1 MRPHPSS
8 SRRGSALI
16 LVLWSILLLGIAV
29 FGVVELV
36 ELSIEHTSHEERALE
51 AHGLA
56 LSGMALGLN
65 PQLEKDDPILA
76 QQPAPDQQFKV
87 TIESAGARMN
97 PNYVLLSKH
106 REILANLFNQ
116 WGVSLDEADHVADC
130 LYDWVTP
137 GDLKS
142 LNGAKADD
150 YAKANLPQRPTY
162 KAFQSL
168 EEMELV
174 IGMDAV
180 AKVKPDW
187 KKSFTLWSMGQLD
200 VKEAP
205 PDLIAAVFGI
215 EVQRVALF
223 TNARNGRDGIPGT
236 ADDIPVPDIKTL
248 QSQLGLSNLAVTA
261 LGNQV
266 SFGSNARRVESMGQS
281 QDAQVTISVVTQLKS
296 SPIQYFL
303 WSEQ

>member
-1 MRPHPSS
+1 MRFLHSS
-8 SRRGSALI
+8 PRRGSALI
-16 LVLWSILLLGIAV
+16 LVLWCVLLLGMAI

-51 AHGLA
+51 ARGLA
-56 LSGMALGLN
+56 LSGLALGTN
-65 PQLEKDDPILA
+65 SQLQKDDPILS
-76 QQPAPDQQFKV
+76 QQVAPDQSFKV
-87 TIESAGARMN
+87 TVESAGARLN

-116 WGVSLDEADHVADC
+116 WGLSLDDANHVADC

-137 GDLKS
+137 GDLRS

-162 KAFQSL
+162 KPFESF

-174 IGMDAV
+174 IGMDLV
-180 AKVKPDW
+180 EKVKPDW
-187 KKSFTLWSMGQLD
+187 EKSFTLWSQGQLD

-205 PDLIAAVFGI
+205 PELIAAVFGI
-215 EVQRVALF
+215 DPKRVAFF
-223 TNARNGRDGIPGT
+223 TQARNGRDGIAGT
-236 ADDIPVPDIKTL
+236 ADDLSIPNIQALET
-248 QSQLGLSNLAVTA
+248 QLGLSTLTVEK

-266 SFGSNARRVESMGQS
+266 SFGSSNRLVESMGQS
-281 QDAQVTISVVTQLKS
+281 QGVQVTISVVTQLNS

>member
-1 MRPHPSS
+1 M
-8 SRRGSALI
+8 
-16 LVLWSILLLGIAV
+16 AV

-36 ELSIEHTSHEERALE
+36 ELSIDHTSHEERALE
-51 AHGLA
+51 ARGLA
-56 LSGMALGLN
+56 LSGVALGLN

-76 QQPAPDQQFKV
+76 QKTASDQQFKV
-87 TIESAGARMN
+87 TLESAGARMN

-106 REILANLFNQ
+106 REILADLFNQ
-116 WGVSLDEADHVADC
+116 WGVPLDQADHVADC

-162 KAFQSL
+162 KSFESL
-168 EEMELV
+168 EEMEQV
-174 IGMDAV
+174 IGMDIV

-187 KKSFTLWSMGQLD
+187 KNSFTVWSQGPLD

-205 PDLIAAVFGI
+205 PDLIAAAFGI
-215 EVQRVALF
+215 DPKRVAFF

-236 ADDIPVPDIKTL
+236 SDDMAMPDIKTL
-248 QSQLGLSNLAVTA
+248 QSQLGLSDTTVKT

-266 SFGSNARRVESMGQS
+266 SFGSNERRIESVGVS
-281 QDAQVTISVVTQLKS
+281 QGAQVTISIVTQLKS

>member
-1 MRPHPSS
+1 
-8 SRRGSALI
+8 
-16 LVLWSILLLGIAV
+16 VLWSTLVLGIAV

-36 ELSIEHTSHEERALE
+36 ELSVEHTSHEERALE
-51 AHGLA
+51 ARGLA
-56 LSGMALGLN
+56 LSGVALGLN
-65 PQLEKDDPILA
+65 PQLQKDDPLLA
-76 QQPAPDQQFKV
+76 QKTATDEQFKV
-87 TIESAGARMN
+87 TIESGGARMN

-116 WGVSLDEADHVADC
+116 WGVPLDQANHVADC

-162 KAFQSL
+162 KAFESL
-168 EEMELV
+168 EEMEEV
-174 IGMDAV
+174 IGMDIV
-180 AKVKPDW
+180 AKAKPNW
-187 KKSFTLWSMGQLD
+187 KNSFTVWSGGPLD

-205 PDLIAAVFGI
+205 PDLIAAIFG
-215 EVQRVALF
+215 VDPKRVAML
-223 TNARNGRDGIPGT
+223 TDARNGRDGIPGT
-236 ADDIPVPDIKTL
+236 SDDVALPDAKTL
-248 QSQLGLSNLAVTA
+248 QSQLGLSDLTVKA
-261 LGNQV
+261 LGNQI
-266 SFGSNARRVESMGQS
+266 SFGSNQRRVESVGLS
-281 QDAQVTISVVTQLKS
+281 RSAQVTISVVTQLKS

>member
-1 MRPHPSS
+1 
-8 SRRGSALI
+8 
-16 LVLWSILLLGIAV
+16 
-29 FGVVELV
+29 
-36 ELSIEHTSHEERALE
+36 
-51 AHGLA
+51 
-56 LSGMALGLN
+56 
-65 PQLEKDDPILA
+65 
-76 QQPAPDQQFKV
+76 
-87 TIESAGARMN
+87 MN

-106 REILANLFNQ
+106 REILADLFNQ
-116 WGVSLDEADHVADC
+116 WGVPLDQADHVADC

-162 KAFQSL
+162 KSFESL
-168 EEMELV
+168 EEMEQV
-174 IGMDAV
+174 IGMDIV

-187 KKSFTLWSMGQLD
+187 KNSFTVWSQGPLD

-205 PDLIAAVFGI
+205 PDLIAAAFGI
-215 EVQRVALF
+215 DPKRVAFF

-236 ADDIPVPDIKTL
+236 SDDMAMPNIKTL
-248 QSQLGLSNLAVTA
+248 QSQLGLSDTTVKT

-266 SFGSNARRVESMGQS
+266 SFGSNERRIESVGVS
-281 QDAQVTISVVTQLKS
+281 QGAQVTISIVTQLKS